1 MKKRFA
7 FFYFFE
13 KETTDRVKD
22 TADQHVRYWKKLD
35 PEFYMGGP
43 FTDRSGGMII
53 FSSDDLLTASETAMN
68 DPFTV
73 EGLHENRWIKE
84 WFIK

>member
-7 FFYFFE
+7 FIYFF
-13 KETTDRVKD
+13 KEG
-22 TADQHVRYWKKLD
+22 TADKVEAAVDPHVRYWKELN

-53 FSSDDLLTASETAMN
+53 FSSDDLLTATETAMN
-68 DPFTV
+68 DPFV
-73 EGLHENRWIKE
+73 SEDLHENRWIKE